1 MILCTEG
8 VEFQILK
15 WVDYFVSQ
23 VFVQYTLFT
32 FTMDIKAMISM
43 TCIMKNEQNRDTELL
58 TNSKISF

>member
-1 MILCTEG
+1 MICTEG

-15 WVDYFVSQ
+15 WVDYSVSQ

-32 FTMDIKAMISM
+32 FTMDIAAMISM

-58 TNSKISF
+58 TNSKIRF

>member
-1 MILCTEG
+1 MICTEG

-15 WVDYFVSQ
+15 WVDYSVSQ

-32 FTMDIKAMISM
+32 FTMDIKAMIST

-58 TNSKISF
+58 TNSKIRF